1 MIRLMGA
8 DRPAPE
14 WLYCYPVPIILQVS
28 AIHKEKMSDA
38 HLSQLTFESLNI
50 AESLK
55 RGIAELGYTRCTPI
69 QAQTLPVALAGRD
82 VAGQAQ
88 TGTGKTAAFLIAL
101 FNRLLTDPGAPNRP
115 QNAPRAIVIAPTREL
130 AVQIHSDA
138 VGIGKHTGLKLA
150 IVFGGVDYE
159 KQRRVLE
166 EGVDVLIGTP
176 GRIIDYFKQHVFDLR
191 HIQVAVMDE
200 ADRMFDL
207 GFIKDIRFILRRLPH
222 PTLRLTMM
230 FSATLSHRVME
241 LAYEHMN
248 NPELIRIEP
257 DKMTVDRV
265 TQVLYFPSTEE
276 KIPLLMG
283 LLRRID
289 ARRTMVFVN
298 TKRMAE
304 ILERTLTANGFV
316 AQALSGDVP
325 QTKRLKM
332 MRDFHNGEIA
342 VLIATDVA
350 SRGLHIPD
358 VSHVFNFD
366 LPNDAE
372 DYVHRIG
379 RTARAGAEGDAIS
392 FGCEEYAISLPDIER
407 YIGHQI
413 PRAAIEAVDLAVVTA
428 PPPAEWRERA
438 PRHGQSRGGS
448 SGGGRSGGGGRPGGH
463 GGRPSSG
470 GSGGSRSG
478 GPRRGPPSSR
488 PSHGGSS
495 QGNTSHGGP
504 SHTAQSQ
511 PPSQQHAQH
520 SAPPPAPRPTGEAG
534 GNGEPSGQQGQGAP
548 ARRRRRRGRGGGGGP
563 AGGAPAPGAAGPA
576 AP

>member
-1 MIRLMGA
+1 
-8 DRPAPE
+8 
-14 WLYCYPVPIILQVS
+14 
-28 AIHKEKMSDA
+28 MSDA

-50 AESLK
+50 PESLK

-88 TGTGKTAAFLIAL
+88 TGTGKTAAFLVAL
-101 FNRLLTDPGAPNRP
+101 FNRLIIDPGSADKPLNEPRAS
-115 QNAPRAIVIAPTREL
+115 APRAIVIAPTREL

-138 VGIGKHTGLKLA
+138 EGIAKYTGLRLA

-159 KQRRVLE
+159 KQRRILE

-176 GRIIDYFKQHVFDLR
+176 GRIIDYFKQQVFDLR

-222 PTLRLTMM
+222 PAQRLTMM

-265 TQVLYFPSTEE
+265 KQVLYFPATEE

-298 TKRMAE
+298 TKRIAE
-304 ILERTLTANGFV
+304 VLERTLTANGFV

-325 QTKRLKM
+325 QNKRLKM

-392 FGCEEYAISLPDIER
+392 FGCEEYAISLPDIES

-413 PRAAIEAVDLAVVTA
+413 PRASIEAVDLAVVTA

-438 PRHGQSRGGS
+438 PRPGQSR
-448 SGGGRSGGGGRPGGH
+448 GGGRSGGGGRPGG
-463 GGRPSSG
+463 SG
-470 GSGGSRSG
+470 RSG
-478 GPRRGPPSSR
+478 A

-495 QGNTSHGGP
+495 RSGGNRGNGGPRRGGP
-504 SHTAQSQ
+504 SPSTSHPVT
-511 PPSQQHAQH
+511 PPV
-520 SAPPPAPRPTGEAG
+520 PRPPDSGNASGGTNG
-534 GNGEPSGQQGQGAP
+534 GNATSGGDTAGAANP
-548 ARRRRRRGRGGGGGP
+548 ARRRRRRNRGGGSP
-563 AGGAPAPGAAGPA
+563 PG
-576 AP
+576 

>member
-1 MIRLMGA
+1 
-8 DRPAPE
+8 
-14 WLYCYPVPIILQVS
+14 
-28 AIHKEKMSDA
+28 MSDA
-38 HLSQLTFESLNI
+38 HLSQLTFDSLTIPESV
-50 AESLK
+50 K
-55 RGIAELGYTRCTPI
+55 RGIAELGFTRATPI
-69 QAQTLPVALAGRD
+69 QAQTLPIALAGRD

-88 TGTGKTAAFLIAL
+88 TGTGKTAAFLVAL
-101 FNRLLTDPGAPNRP
+101 FNKLLTEPAAPNRP
-115 QNAPRAIVIAPTREL
+115 VNAPRAIVIAPTREL

-138 VGIGKHTGLKLA
+138 QGIGKYTGLKLA

-159 KQRRVLE
+159 KQRRILE

-191 HIQVAVMDE
+191 HIQVAVLDE

-207 GFIKDIRFILRRLPH
+207 GFIKDIRFILRRMPH

-265 TQVLYFPSTEE
+265 TQVLYFPATDE

-298 TKRMAE
+298 TKRVAE
-304 ILERTLTANGFV
+304 VLERTLTANGFV

-332 MRDFHNGEIA
+332 MRDFHNGDIA

-392 FGCEEYAISLPDIER
+392 FGCEEYAIALPDIER

-413 PRAAIEAVDLAVVTA
+413 PRAAIEAVDLAAVTA
-428 PPPAEWRERA
+428 PPPAVWRERA
-438 PRHGQSRGGS
+438 PRQGQSRGGGRS
-448 SGGGRSGGGGRPGGH
+448 GGGGPNRSGGGRSGGGR
-463 GGRPSSG
+463 SG
-470 GSGGSRSG
+470 GGS
-478 GPRRGPPSSR
+478 GPRRGPPARASHSPHSPHSSHA
-488 PSHGGSS
+488 PHAAAPNSAA
-495 QGNTSHGGP
+495 
-504 SHTAQSQ
+504 TA
-511 PPSQQHAQH
+511 A
-520 SAPPPAPRPTGEAG
+520 AG
-534 GNGEPSGQQGQGAP
+534 TEAP
-548 ARRRRRRGRGGGGGP
+548 AKDPSRRRRRRGRGGGGSGGGP
-563 AGGAPAPGAAGPA
+563 AGSAPNPGAAGS
-576 AP
+576 

>member
-1 MIRLMGA
+1 
-8 DRPAPE
+8 
-14 WLYCYPVPIILQVS
+14 
-28 AIHKEKMSDA
+28 MSDA
-38 HLSQLTFESLNI
+38 HLSQLTFDSLSI
-50 AESLK
+50 PDSVK
-55 RGIAELGYTRCTPI
+55 RGIAEQGFTRATPI
-69 QAQTLPVALAGRD
+69 QAQTLPIALAGRD

-101 FNRLLTDPGAPNRP
+101 FNRLLTDPGAPDRP

-138 VGIGKHTGLKLA
+138 EGIGKYTGLKLA

-222 PTLRLTMM
+222 PTLRLNMM
-230 FSATLSHRVME
+230 FSATLSHRVLE

-265 TQVLYFPSTEE
+265 RQVLYFPSTEE

-298 TKRMAE
+298 TKRVAE
-304 ILERTLTANGFV
+304 VLERTLTANGFV
-316 AQALSGDVP
+316 AQAISGDVP

-332 MRDFHNGEIA
+332 MRDFHDDEIA

-392 FGCEEYAISLPDIER
+392 FGCEEYAISLPDIES
-407 YIGHQI
+407 YIGHKI
-413 PRAAIEAVDLAVVTA
+413 PSAPIPPELLATEVTA
-428 PPPAEWRERA
+428 APAGEYGYRPRPP
-438 PRHGQSRGGS
+438 
-448 SGGGRSGGGGRPGGH
+448 RSGGHSGQGGRRPPPG
-463 GGRPSSG
+463 
-470 GSGGSRSG
+470 
-478 GPRRGPPSSR
+478 RRGA
-488 PSHGGSS
+488 H
-495 QGNTSHGGP
+495 
-504 SHTAQSQ
+504 QSK
-511 PPSQQHAQH
+511 
-520 SAPPPAPRPTGEAG
+520 
-534 GNGEPSGQQGQGAP
+534 GA
-548 ARRRRRRGRGGGGGP
+548 RGRGR
-563 AGGAPAPGAAGPA
+563 
-576 AP
+576 

>member
-1 MIRLMGA
+1 
-8 DRPAPE
+8 
-14 WLYCYPVPIILQVS
+14 
-28 AIHKEKMSDA
+28 MSDA
-38 HLSQLTFESLNI
+38 HLSQLTFDSLHI
-50 AESLK
+50 PESLK
-55 RGIAELGYTRCTPI
+55 RGIAELGFTRCTPI
-69 QAQTLPVALAGRD
+69 QAQTLPLALEGHD

-115 QNAPRAIVIAPTREL
+115 INAPRAIVVAPTREL
-130 AVQIHSDA
+130 AVQIRSDA
-138 VGIGKHTGLKLA
+138 EGIAKYSGLKFA

-166 EGVDVLIGTP
+166 EGVDVLVGTP

-191 HIQVAVMDE
+191 HIQVAVLDE

-222 PTLRLTMM
+222 PTHRLNMM
-230 FSATLSHRVME
+230 FSATLSYRVLE

-265 TQVLYFPSTEE
+265 RQVLYFPSTEE
-276 KIPLLMG
+276 KIPLLIG

-289 ARRTMVFVN
+289 AQRTMVFVN
-298 TKRMAE
+298 TRRIAE
-304 ILERTLTANGFV
+304 VLERTLTANGFV

-325 QTKRLKM
+325 QNKRLKM
-332 MRDFHNGEIA
+332 MRDFHNGDVA

-366 LPNDAE
+366 LPNDPE

-379 RTARAGAEGDAIS
+379 RTARAGAEGDALS
-392 FGCEEYAISLPDIER
+392 FGCEEYAVGLPDIER

-413 PRAAIEAVDLAVVTA
+413 PRAPIESADLAAVTA

-438 PRHGQSRGGS
+438 PRSGPSR
-448 SGGGRSGGGGRPGGH
+448 GGGRSGGGPR
-463 GGRPSSG
+463 S
-470 GSGGSRSG
+470 SGGSRSG
-478 GPRRGPPSSR
+478 GGGQRSGGRPGGGHRRST
-488 PSHGGSS
+488 PSHGGQSNQS
-495 QGNTSHGGP
+495 GGHGGP
-504 SHTAQSQ
+504 PSRAHPSHGASTAPEAARASD
-511 PPSQQHAQH
+511 A
-520 SAPPPAPRPTGEAG
+520 GAG
-534 GNGEPSGQQGQGAP
+534 GDQPAGDRP
-548 ARRRRRRGRGGGGGP
+548 ARRRRRRGRSGGSG
-563 AGGAPAPGAAGPA
+563 GGAPAVT
-576 AP
+576 

>member
-1 MIRLMGA
+1 
-8 DRPAPE
+8 
-14 WLYCYPVPIILQVS
+14 
-28 AIHKEKMSDA
+28 
-38 HLSQLTFESLNI
+38 
-50 AESLK
+50 
-55 RGIAELGYTRCTPI
+55 
-69 QAQTLPVALAGRD
+69 
-82 VAGQAQ
+82 
-88 TGTGKTAAFLIAL
+88 
-101 FNRLLTDPGAPNRP
+101 
-115 QNAPRAIVIAPTREL
+115 
-130 AVQIHSDA
+130 
-138 VGIGKHTGLKLA
+138 
-150 IVFGGVDYE
+150 
-159 KQRRVLE
+159 
-166 EGVDVLIGTP
+166 
-176 GRIIDYFKQHVFDLR
+176 
-191 HIQVAVMDE
+191 
-200 ADRMFDL
+200 
-207 GFIKDIRFILRRLPH
+207 LPH

-298 TKRMAE
+298 TKRIAE
-304 ILERTLTANGFV
+304 VLERTLTANGFV

-325 QTKRLKM
+325 QSKRLKM

-413 PRAAIEAVDLAVVTA
+413 PRAAIEASDLADVTA

-438 PRHGQSRGGS
+438 PRPGQSRGGGGRHGG
-448 SGGGRSGGGGRPGGH
+448 GGGRSGGPGR
-463 GGRPSSG
+463 SG
-470 GSGGSRSG
+470 GSGRSG
-478 GPRRGPPSSR
+478 GNRSAGPRRPPA
-488 PSHGGSS
+488 SH
-495 QGNTSHGGP
+495 P
-504 SHTAQSQ
+504 
-511 PPSQQHAQH
+511 
-520 SAPPPAPRPTGEAG
+520 APPPAPQAVPDGAADA
-534 GNGEPSGQQGQGAP
+534 PSATNP
-548 ARRRRRRGRGGGGGP
+548 ARRRRRRNRGGGGPG
-563 AGGAPAPGAAGPA
+563 GGAPNPGAAGPS
-576 AP
+576 

>member
-1 MIRLMGA
+1 M
-8 DRPAPE
+8 
-14 WLYCYPVPIILQVS
+14 
-28 AIHKEKMSDA
+28 
-38 HLSQLTFESLNI
+38 
-50 AESLK
+50 
-55 RGIAELGYTRCTPI
+55 
-69 QAQTLPVALAGRD
+69 
-82 VAGQAQ
+82 
-88 TGTGKTAAFLIAL
+88 
-101 FNRLLTDPGAPNRP
+101 
-115 QNAPRAIVIAPTREL
+115 
-130 AVQIHSDA
+130 
-138 VGIGKHTGLKLA
+138 
-150 IVFGGVDYE
+150 
-159 KQRRVLE
+159 
-166 EGVDVLIGTP
+166 
-176 GRIIDYFKQHVFDLR
+176 
-191 HIQVAVMDE
+191 
-200 ADRMFDL
+200 
-207 GFIKDIRFILRRLPH
+207 PH

-298 TKRMAE
+298 TKRVAE
-304 ILERTLTANGFV
+304 VLERTLTANGFV

-332 MRDFHNGEIA
+332 MRDFHNGDIA

-413 PRAAIEAVDLAVVTA
+413 PRAAIETVDLAAVTA
-428 PPPAEWRERA
+428 PPPAVWRERA
-438 PRHGQSRGGS
+438 PRQGQSRGGGR
-448 SGGGRSGGGGRPGGH
+448 SGGGRSGGSGS
-463 GGRPSSG
+463 RPS
-470 GSGGSRSG
+470 GSGGRSG
-478 GPRRGPPSSR
+478 GGGGRSGGGPPRRGPPSR
-488 PSHGGSS
+488 PSHAGS
-495 QGNTSHGGP
+495 
-504 SHTAQSQ
+504 
-511 PPSQQHAQH
+511 
-520 SAPPPAPRPTGEAG
+520 PRPA
-534 GNGEPSGQQGQGAP
+534 AP
-548 ARRRRRRGRGGGGGP
+548 ASNAGNASGTADAQPSDPSRSRRRRRGRGGGGP
-563 AGGAPAPGAAGPA
+563 AGGAPPGAAL
-576 AP
+576 

>member
-1 MIRLMGA
+1 
-8 DRPAPE
+8 
-14 WLYCYPVPIILQVS
+14 
-28 AIHKEKMSDA
+28 
-38 HLSQLTFESLNI
+38 
-50 AESLK
+50 
-55 RGIAELGYTRCTPI
+55 
-69 QAQTLPVALAGRD
+69 
-82 VAGQAQ
+82 
-88 TGTGKTAAFLIAL
+88 
-101 FNRLLTDPGAPNRP
+101 
-115 QNAPRAIVIAPTREL
+115 
-130 AVQIHSDA
+130 
-138 VGIGKHTGLKLA
+138 
-150 IVFGGVDYE
+150 
-159 KQRRVLE
+159 
-166 EGVDVLIGTP
+166 
-176 GRIIDYFKQHVFDLR
+176 
-191 HIQVAVMDE
+191 
-200 ADRMFDL
+200 
-207 GFIKDIRFILRRLPH
+207 
-222 PTLRLTMM
+222 MM

-298 TKRMAE
+298 TKRVAE
-304 ILERTLTANGFV
+304 VLERTLTANGFV

-332 MRDFHNGEIA
+332 MRDFHNGDIA

-413 PRAAIEAVDLAVVTA
+413 PRAAIDTVDLAAVTA
-428 PPPAEWRERA
+428 PPPAVWRERA
-438 PRHGQSRGGS
+438 PRQGQSRGGGRP
-448 SGGGRSGGGGRPGGH
+448 GGGRSGGSGARSGGPNR
-463 GGRPSSG
+463 SG
-470 GSGGSRSG
+470 GSGRSG
-478 GPRRGPPSSR
+478 AGPRRAPPAR
-488 PSHGGSS
+488 PAH
-495 QGNTSHGGP
+495 QAAP
-504 SHTAQSQ
+504 AAAATAPNPANAPREGDSQ
-511 PPSQQHAQH
+511 PK
-520 SAPPPAPRPTGEAG
+520 
-534 GNGEPSGQQGQGAP
+534 EPG
-548 ARRRRRRGRGGGGGP
+548 RRRRRRGRGGGP
-563 AGGAPAPGAAGPA
+563 AGGAPNPAGSTPL
-576 AP
+576 

>member
-1 MIRLMGA
+1 
-8 DRPAPE
+8 
-14 WLYCYPVPIILQVS
+14 
-28 AIHKEKMSDA
+28 MSDA
-38 HLSQLTFESLNI
+38 HLSQLTFDSLSIPESV
-50 AESLK
+50 K
-55 RGIAELGYTRCTPI
+55 RGIAEQGFTRATPI
-69 QAQTLPVALAGRD
+69 QAQTLPIALAGRD

-115 QNAPRAIVIAPTREL
+115 ANAPRAIVIAPTREL

-138 VGIGKHTGLKLA
+138 LAIGKYTGLKLA

-159 KQRRVLE
+159 KQRRILE
-166 EGVDVLIGTP
+166 EGVEVLIGTP

-191 HIQVAVMDE
+191 HIQVAVLDE

-207 GFIKDIRFILRRLPH
+207 GFIKDIRFLLRRMPH
-222 PTLRLTMM
+222 PTSRLTMM

-289 ARRTMVFVN
+289 AHRTMVFVN
-298 TKRMAE
+298 TKRVAE
-304 ILERTLTANGFV
+304 VLERTLTANGFV

-325 QTKRLKM
+325 QTKRLKL
-332 MRDFHNGEIA
+332 MRDFHNGDIA
-342 VLIATDVA
+342 VLVATDVA

-392 FGCEEYAISLPDIER
+392 FGCEEYAIALPDIER
-407 YIGHQI
+407 YIGHRI
-413 PRAAIEAVDLAVVTA
+413 PRASIEAADLATVTA

-438 PRHGQSRGGS
+438 PRYGQSR
-448 SGGGRSGGGGRPGGH
+448 GGGRSGG
-463 GGRPSSG
+463 
-470 GSGGSRSG
+470 RSG
-478 GPRRGPPSSR
+478 GGPPRRGPR
-488 PSHGGSS
+488 PAAQSANS
-495 QGNTSHGGP
+495 GNTAG
-504 SHTAQSQ
+504 TA
-511 PPSQQHAQH
+511 
-520 SAPPPAPRPTGEAG
+520 E
-534 GNGEPSGQQGQGAP
+534 AP
-548 ARRRRRRGRGGGGGP
+548 AKGHGRRRRRGRGGG
-563 AGGAPAPGAAGPA
+563 PAP
-576 AP
+576 

>member
-1 MIRLMGA
+1 
-8 DRPAPE
+8 
-14 WLYCYPVPIILQVS
+14 
-28 AIHKEKMSDA
+28 MSDA
-38 HLSQLTFESLNI
+38 HLSLLRFDSLNI
-50 AESLK
+50 PDSVKL
-55 RGIAELGYTRCTPI
+55 GIAELGYTRCTPI
-69 QAQTLPVALAGRD
+69 QAQTLPVALEGRD

-138 VGIGKHTGLKLA
+138 LGIGKYSGLKLA

-207 GFIKDIRFILRRLPH
+207 GFIKDIRFLLRRLPQ

-298 TKRMAE
+298 TKRVAE
-304 ILERTLTANGFV
+304 VLERTLTANRFV

-438 PRHGQSRGGS
+438 PRHGQSRGG
-448 SGGGRSGGGGRPGGH
+448 GGRSGGSGSGRPGGH
-463 GGRPSSG
+463 GGRPGPG
-470 GSGGSRSG
+470 GSSGGSRSG
-478 GPRRGPPSSR
+478 SGGPRRSPPSSR
-488 PSHGGSS
+488 PSHGAP
-495 QGNTSHGGP
+495 SHGGA
-504 SHTAQSQ
+504 SHSGSSHGSAQSQ
-511 PPSQQHAQH
+511 SISQQHAQH
-520 SAPPPAPRPTGEAG
+520 GRPQAAAPRSGGSDTGSPG
-534 GNGEPSGQQGQGAP
+534 TGEPSGQPGQGDP

>member
-1 MIRLMGA
+1 
-8 DRPAPE
+8 
-14 WLYCYPVPIILQVS
+14 
-28 AIHKEKMSDA
+28 MSDS
-38 HLSQLTFESLNI
+38 HLSQLAFESLPI
-50 AESLK
+50 PLSLK
-55 RGIAELGYTRCTPI
+55 KGLAELGLVRCTPI
-69 QAQTLPVALAGRD
+69 QEQTLPEALAGHD

-101 FNRLLTDPGAPNRP
+101 FNRVLTVPPAPNRP
-115 QNAPRAIVIAPTREL
+115 LNAPLAIVIAPTREL

-138 VGIGKHTGLKLA
+138 EAIAKYAGLKLA

-159 KQRRVLE
+159 KQRRILE

-176 GRIIDYFKQHVFDLR
+176 GRIIDYFKQGVFDLR
-191 HIQVAVMDE
+191 HIQVAVLDE

-222 PTLRLTMM
+222 PTLRLNMM

-248 NPELIRIEP
+248 NPILIRIEP

-265 TQVLYFPSTEE
+265 RQVLYFPATEE

-298 TKRMAE
+298 TKRVAE
-304 ILERTLTANGFV
+304 VLERTLTANGFV
-316 AQALSGDVP
+316 AQAISGDVP

-332 MRDFHNGEIA
+332 MRDFHNGEVA

-392 FGCEEYAISLPDIER
+392 FGCEEYAISLPDIEQ

-413 PRAAIEAVDLAVVTA
+413 PRAAIDPADLAAVTA

-438 PRHGQSRGGS
+438 PRHGQGRSGGPRAGGPR
-448 SGGGRSGGGGRPGGH
+448 SGGGRSGGTRPGGPRPGG
-463 GGRPSSG
+463 GGR
-470 GSGGSRSG
+470 
-478 GPRRGPPSSR
+478 R
-488 PSHGGSS
+488 P
-495 QGNTSHGGP
+495 T
-504 SHTAQSQ
+504 
-511 PPSQQHAQH
+511 
-520 SAPPPAPRPTGEAG
+520 PAPRAAPPVHDTTPRTGGEAA
-534 GNGEPSGQQGQGAP
+534 ESAP
-548 ARRRRRRGRGGGGGP
+548 ADGPRRRRRRRGRGGGGGP
-563 AGGAPAPGAAGPA
+563 SGGTPGPGAGGPAVT
-576 AP
+576 

>member
-1 MIRLMGA
+1 
-8 DRPAPE
+8 
-14 WLYCYPVPIILQVS
+14 
-28 AIHKEKMSDA
+28 MSDA
-38 HLSQLTFESLNI
+38 HLSQLTFDSLNI
-50 AESLK
+50 PESVK
-55 RGIAELGYTRCTPI
+55 RGIAEQGFTRATPI
-69 QAQTLPVALAGRD
+69 QAQTLPIALAGRD

-101 FNRLLTDPGAPNRP
+101 FNRLLTGPAAANRP
-115 QNAPRAIVIAPTREL
+115 ANAPLAIVIAPTREL

-138 VGIGKHTGLKLA
+138 LAIGKYTGLKLA

-159 KQRRVLE
+159 KQRRILE

-191 HIQVAVMDE
+191 HIQVAVLDE

-207 GFIKDIRFILRRLPH
+207 GFIKDIRFILRRMPH

-298 TKRMAE
+298 TKRVAE
-304 ILERTLTANGFV
+304 VLERTLTANGFV

-332 MRDFHNGEIA
+332 MRDFHNGDIA

-413 PRAAIEAVDLAVVTA
+413 PRAAIEAVDLAAVTA
-428 PPPAEWRERA
+428 PPPAVWRERA
-438 PRHGQSRGGS
+438 PWQGQSR
-448 SGGGRSGGGGRPGGH
+448 GGGRSGGARPGG
-463 GGRPSSG
+463 S
-470 GSGGSRSG
+470 SRSG
-478 GPRRGPPSSR
+478 GGRSSGGPPRRGPPSR
-488 PSHGGSS
+488 PSHS
-495 QGNTSHGGP
+495 T
-504 SHTAQSQ
+504 
-511 PPSQQHAQH
+511 
-520 SAPPPAPRPTGEAG
+520 APRPAASSASSGNAAATGD
-534 GNGEPSGQQGQGAP
+534 AP
-548 ARRRRRRGRGGGGGP
+548 AKDPNRRRRRRGRGGGP
-563 AGGAPAPGAAGPA
+563 AGGAPNPGAAGS
-576 AP
+576 